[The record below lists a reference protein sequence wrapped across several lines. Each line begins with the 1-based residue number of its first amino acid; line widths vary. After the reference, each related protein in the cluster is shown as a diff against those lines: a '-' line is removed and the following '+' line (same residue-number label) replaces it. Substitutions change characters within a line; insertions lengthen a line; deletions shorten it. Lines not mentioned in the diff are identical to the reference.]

1 MIRNAML
8 GVWGHM
14 KEWITKLSNNQLV
27 SYLFVGG
34 GATLVEWLSFW
45 IFDSALGIQYL
56 VSTILAM
63 VVSTFSNWLFGRLW
77 TFRNAEKQNIWL
89 EIGKV
94 YAAAAVGILLNL
106 LIRRILVGTVGIQD
120 MVAKIIATIIV
131 FAYNFLIRKLVIYRK

>member
-1 MIRNAML
+1 
-8 GVWGHM
+8 
-14 KEWITKLSNNQLV
+14 
-27 SYLFVGG
+27 
-34 GATLVEWLSFW
+34 
-45 IFDSALGIQYL
+45 
-56 VSTILAM
+56 M

-106 LIRRILVGTVGIQD
+106 LIMRILVGTVGIQD

>member
-94 YAAAAVGILLNL
+94 YAAAAVGI
-106 LIRRILVGTVGIQD
+106 QD